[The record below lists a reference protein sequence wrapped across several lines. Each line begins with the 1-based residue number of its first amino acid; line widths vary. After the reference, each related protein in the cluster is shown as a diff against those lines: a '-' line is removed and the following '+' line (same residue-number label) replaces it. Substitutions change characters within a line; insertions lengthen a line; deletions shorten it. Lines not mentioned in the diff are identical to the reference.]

1 MAKGGE
7 EGFVYPRVWYGG
19 LMALRTFVSKTAKV
33 GRNLAIALAFAAFG
47 AVGVTAQNA
56 GTVTGLV
63 RDAVSL
69 APLAGAQVS
78 IEGTGIGGLVNNVG
92 RFLLLNVPAGT
103 HTVNVTMIGY
113 GAGTQQV
120 TVTAGGTATANFSMR
135 EQALSLEG
143 VIVTGTAGQARR
155 REVGNAISALGA
167 RDIEVAAV
175 TDVGDIL
182 QGRAAGIQIADT
194 DGQVGAGSEIR
205 IRGNS
210 SISQSNRPLI
220 YIDGVRMENDQLT
233 NSDEAAATPMSLD
246 AINPNDIDRIEI
258 VKGPAATTLYGT
270 EAAGGVIQI
279 FTKRGSSG
287 APAWTLTV
295 DGGLSKM
302 GHQGPTSGSDL
313 VSMSNSYTEENRDLF
328 PDGTFGVDYLI
339 GQDQTINENGLRLND
354 CVNGDPSLSAFPTVS
369 TYGAEPGCPSSG
381 SWFRDAKMQRY
392 NLSVRGGGETA
403 TYFVSGRY
411 AIEDG
416 VVDPQG
422 QDSYNIRANVQFQPF
437 DGLDVSLNNMY
448 TRRNI
453 TWIPNGN
460 NASGLFLNVLRGDRG
475 YTPGNDDSLV
485 LFNDINTFASQ
496 WVTSASI
503 GWSPT
508 ASFSH
513 RLNFGMDYNY
523 IDYVD
528 FKPYGNYESAL
539 GSRQNDTRSDRN
551 LTFDYNGSWR
561 TDLTDMVSSSFSWG
575 GQVYEEFS
583 WGLEG
588 TDADFAGPGAQL
600 VGDGT
605 LPNTDEDRL
614 TIRSGGFFLQEQ
626 VGFGDRFFLT
636 GGVRWDGFSTFGEG
650 FGLAAYPKI
659 SAAYT
664 LSDESFFPQGTFVD
678 GLKLRA
684 AWGKSGRAPGAFD
697 AVKVYAAT
705 QADELVP
712 GLIISNLGN
721 ADLGPEISQEL
732 ETGFELSAF
741 DSRASIDFTYY
752 NQKTLDA
759 LIGVQEAPSFGTEE
773 ATLRNLG
780 ETKNTGTETILT
792 VVPVRSDNLEW
803 SVNAAYSTNQS
814 EIVDL
819 GPLEEQGFNLRV
831 GFPIGVEYDDVVSNP
846 GVVGATPVNSTEV
859 LGVTFPTEL
868 ISLGTR
874 VTFNQSLT
882 FDILGEGQMGHVKA
896 VGLGWATA
904 RRETWPACYGIQD
917 EFNANGYTN
926 LTPQQSATCVPANIR
941 WGMWTTKADFF
952 KIRSASLSYRLP
964 EDLVPG
970 TRNVTVALQGKNLAL
985 FTDYQGLDPEASD
998 RGNSQGE
1005 YAFEYYNMAPPRV
1018 FILNVTVN
1026 F

>member
-1 MAKGGE
+1 
-7 EGFVYPRVWYGG
+7 
-19 LMALRTFVSKTAKV
+19 
-33 GRNLAIALAFAAFG
+33 AFG
-47 AVGVTAQNA
+47 ALPAVAQNT

-69 APLAGAQVS
+69 APLAGAQVA

-103 HTVNVTMIGY
+103 QTVNVTMIGY
-113 GAGTQQV
+113 SAGTQTV
-120 TVTAGGTATANFSMR
+120 SVTAGGTATADFGLR
-135 EQALSLEG
+135 EQALALEG
-143 VIVTGTAGQARR
+143 VVVTGTAGQARR
-155 REVGNAISALGA
+155 REVGNTIESVGS
-167 RDIEVAAV
+167 RDIEIAAV
-175 TDVGDIL
+175 TDVGDVL
-182 QGRAAGIQIADT
+182 QGRAAGVQIADT

-210 SISQSNRPLI
+210 SVTQGNRPLI
-220 YIDGVRMENDQLT
+220 YIDGVRMETNTLT
-233 NSDEAAATPMSLD
+233 LSDEAAATPMALD
-246 AINPNDIDRIEI
+246 AINPSDIDRIEI

-279 FTKRGSSG
+279 FTKRGAAG
-287 APAWTLTV
+287 APAWTVSV
-295 DGGLSKM
+295 DGGQSRM
-302 GHQGPTSGSDL
+302 GHMGPNGGGDL
-313 VSMSNSYTEENRDLF
+313 GAISNYYTENNTDVYPGGDTGIDWLNSDDANLN
-328 PDGTFGVDYLI
+328 P
-339 GQDQTINENGLRLND
+339 NGLRLND
-354 CVNGDPSLSAFPTVS
+354 CATGDDLANYPTIAG
-369 TYGAEPGCPSSG
+369 YGAEPGCPGSG
-381 SWFRDAKMQRY
+381 SWFRDAYMQRY

-411 AIEDG
+411 ADEQG

-422 QDSYNIRANVQFQPF
+422 QDSYNVRANVQFQPF
-437 DGLDVSLNNMY
+437 DGLDISLNNMY

-460 NASGLFLNVLRGDRG
+460 NASGLFLNVLRGERG
-475 YTPGNDDSLV
+475 YTPDNDDSLV
-485 LFNDINTFASQ
+485 LFNDINTFLSQ

-508 ASFSH
+508 ANFSH

-523 IDYVD
+523 SDYVD
-528 FKPYGNYESAL
+528 FKPYGNYEFAL

-561 TDLTDMVSSSFSWG
+561 TDISEGISSSFSWG

-588 TDADFAGPGAQL
+588 RDGDFAGPGDQL

-605 LPNTDEDRL
+605 LPFTDEDRL

-626 VGFGDRFFLT
+626 IGLGDRFFIT
-636 GGVRWDGFSTFGEG
+636 GGVRWDGFSTFGSG
-650 FGLAAYPKI
+650 FGLAAYPKV

-664 LSDESFFPQGTFVD
+664 ISDESFFPQD
-678 GLKLRA
+678 GPIDALKLRA

-697 AVKVYAAT
+697 AVKVYEAT

-712 GLIISNLGN
+712 GLIIDNLGN

-732 ETGFELSAF
+732 EAGFELSAF
-741 DSRASIDFTYY
+741 NGRFSADFTYFD
-752 NQKTLDA
+752 QKTLDA
-759 LIGVQEAPSFGTEE
+759 LIGVREAPSFGTEE

-780 ETKNTGTETILT
+780 ETANRGIEIVGNIVAMRT
-792 VVPVRSDNLEW
+792 DNVEW
-803 SVNAAYSTNQS
+803 SINGAYATNNS

-819 GPLEEQGFNLRV
+819 GPLEDAGFNLRV
-831 GFPIGVEYDDVVSNP
+831 GFPIGVEYDRVVTNP
-846 GVVGATPVNSTEV
+846 NAVGQLPEYSDEV
-859 LGVTFPTEL
+859 LGVNYPTQ
-868 ISLGTR
+868 IFSLGTR
-874 VTFNQSLT
+874 VTLNQSLT
-882 FDILGEGQMGHVKA
+882 FDILGEGQAGHYKA
-896 VGLGWATA
+896 AGLGWATA

-917 EFNANGYTN
+917 EFNANGITN
-926 LTPQQSATCVPANIR
+926 LTPAQLTTCVPAYVR
-941 WGMWTTKADFF
+941 WGMWTDAADFL

-964 EDLVPG
+964 DGLVPA
-970 TRNVTVALQGKNLAL
+970 TRSATLALQVKNLAV
-985 FTDYQGLDPEASD
+985 FTDYQGMDPEASD
-998 RGNSQGE
+998 RGNSRGE
-1005 YAFEYYNMAPPRV
+1005 AAFEYYNMPPPRV
-1018 FILNVTVN
+1018 FILNMTVN

>member
-1 MAKGGE
+1 
-7 EGFVYPRVWYGG
+7 
-19 LMALRTFVSKTAKV
+19 MALRTFVSRTAKAARTLTV
-33 GRNLAIALAFAAFG
+33 ALALAAFS
-47 AVGVTAQNA
+47 AVGVTAQNS

-63 RDAVSL
+63 RDAVNLS
-69 APLAGAQVS
+69 PLAGAQVS

-113 GAGTQQV
+113 SAGSQTV
-120 TVTAGGTATANFSMR
+120 TVTAGGTATSDFSLR

-143 VIVTGTAGQARR
+143 VVVTGTAGQARR
-155 REVGNAISALGA
+155 REVGNAIESVGS
-167 RDIEVAAV
+167 RDIEVAAI
-175 TDVGDIL
+175 TDVGDVL
-182 QGRAAGIQIADT
+182 QGRAAGVQIADT

-210 SISQSNRPLI
+210 SVTQGNRPLI
-220 YIDGVRMENDQLT
+220 YIDGVRMETSQLT
-233 NSDEAAATPMSLD
+233 NSDEAAATPMALD
-246 AINPNDIDRIEI
+246 AINPADIDRIEI

-279 FTKRGSSG
+279 FTKRGAAG
-287 APAWTLTV
+287 APAWTIAV
-295 DGGLSKM
+295 DGGLSRL
-302 GHQGPTSGSDL
+302 GHQGPSGGADL
-313 VSMSNSYTEENRDLF
+313 GEISNFFTENNTDVY
-328 PDGTFGVDYLI
+328 PDGTTGVDWLNQ
-339 GQDQTINENGLRLND
+339 GDTNLNPNGLRIND
-354 CVNGDPSLSAFPTVS
+354 CASGDDLAFYPTIDG
-369 TYGAEPGCPSSG
+369 YEAEPGCPANG
-381 SWFRDAKMQRY
+381 AWVRDAYLQRY

-411 AIEDG
+411 ADEQG

-422 QDSYNIRANVQFQPF
+422 QDSYNVRANVQFQPF

-460 NASGLFLNVLRGDRG
+460 NASGLFLNVMRGEAG

-485 LFNDINTFASQ
+485 LNNDINTFLSQ

-523 IDYVD
+523 ADYID
-528 FKPYGNYESAL
+528 FKPYGNYEFAL
-539 GSRQNDTRSDRN
+539 GSRENDTRSDRN

-561 TDLTDMVSSSFSWG
+561 TDISQGVSSAFSWG

-583 WGLEG
+583 WGLRG
-588 TDADFAGPGAQL
+588 TDADFAGPGDQL

-605 LPNTDEDRL
+605 LPSTNENRL

-626 VGFGDRFFLT
+626 VGLGDRLFLT

-664 LSDESFFPQGTFVD
+664 ISDESFFPQGGFVD
-678 GLKLRA
+678 ALKLRA

-705 QADELVP
+705 QADELEP
-712 GLIISNLGN
+712 GLIIDNLGN

-732 ETGFELSAF
+732 EAGLEVSLFGG
-741 DSRASIDFTYY
+741 RASADFTYF

-759 LIGVQEAPSFGTEE
+759 LVGVQEAPSFGTEE
-773 ATLRNLG
+773 ATLRNIG
-780 ETKNTGTETILT
+780 ETSNKGIEIVGNFVAI
-792 VVPVRSDNLEW
+792 RSDNMEW
-803 SVNAAYSTNQS
+803 ALNGAFSTNNS

-819 GPLEEQGFNLRV
+819 GPLEDVGYNLRV
-831 GFPIGVEYDDVVSNP
+831 GFPIGVEYDRVVTNP
-846 GVVGATPVNSTEV
+846 NEVGADPEYSDEV
-859 LGVTFPTEL
+859 LGVAFPTKVF
-868 ISLGTR
+868 SLGTR
-874 VTFNQSLT
+874 ITWNQSVT
-882 FDILGEGQMGHVKA
+882 FDILGEGQAGHYKA
-896 VGLGWATA
+896 AGLGWATA

-917 EFNANGYTN
+917 EFNANGQTN
-926 LTPQQSATCVPANIR
+926 LTPSQLTTCVPAFVR
-941 WGMWTTKADFF
+941 WGMWTDAADFL

-964 EDLVPG
+964 DNLVPG
-970 TRNVTVALQGKNLAL
+970 TRSVTLALQAKNLAV

-998 RGNSQGE
+998 RGNSRGE
-1005 YAFEYYNMAPPRV
+1005 AAFEYYNLAPPRI
-1018 FILNVTVN
+1018 FILNMTVN